1 MKKTLPLLLLLFWG
15 ADNCFSQT
23 FNWARQVNITN
34 GEVWGHAVSTDSA
47 RNSYVTGG
55 FAGTITFLNQINCPA
70 ITSPPG
76 PYLPFSEVFVAKFD
90 SGGVCQWAKHYGAG
104 GDDAGNGIFVDK
116 GDVYVTGHF
125 VGKITFGAYT
135 LNSHGG
141 LEIFVAKL
149 DPSGSVKWAV
159 RGGGPSQDIAYSVAS
174 RGNPYVTG
182 FVSNPTSGPVTF
194 DSTAGLPCTLTGVGP
209 SRDIFVVRYTS
220 AGVCQV
226 AKRAGT
232 SQDDIGYGVSVDGPG
247 NVYVTGVSSGQAFI
261 SKSNSALNPLWSK
274 TVNGNSTGYGISTDS
289 QGNSYIAGQFSGT
302 VMNPFG
308 LTSVGPSDGFVA
320 MFETTV
326 GTAVWVRTISGPGSD
341 LARGISVRETCDL
354 FVTGSF
360 MGTANFGSATSL
372 VSSGASDIF
381 VARYDVGGGIQW
393 VTKAGGSLN
402 EEGRGIS
409 ADSFGKASVTGVY
422 MSNPAVFAG
431 TATNLTTL
439 SASRNTFVAKASP

>member
-15 ADNCFSQT
+15 ADNAFSQT
-23 FNWARQVNITN
+23 FNWARQLSVTN

-55 FAGTITFLNQINCPA
+55 FTGTITFPNPINCPA
-70 ITSPPG
+70 ITAPPG
-76 PYLPFSEVFVAKFD
+76 PTGTFAEVFVAKF
-90 SGGVCQWAKHYGAG
+90 SSQGVCLWAKHYGAG

-125 VGKITFGAYT
+125 VGSITFGANT
-135 LNSHGG
+135 LTSHGG
-141 LEIFVAKL
+141 LDIFVAKL
-149 DPSGSVKWAV
+149 NPSGAVQWAV
-159 RGGGPSQDIAYSVAS
+159 RGGGPGNDIAYSVAS
-174 RGNPYVTG
+174 RGNPNVTG
-182 FVSNPTSGPVTF
+182 FVSNPGSGPVTF
-194 DSTAGLPCTLTGVGP
+194 DSTAGPAYTLTGVGP
-209 SRDIFVVRYTS
+209 SSDIFVVRYS
-220 AGVCQV
+220 PAGVCQV

-232 SQDDIGYGVSVDGPG
+232 SQDDVGYGVSVDSTG
-247 NVYVTGVSSGQAFI
+247 NVYVTGVSSGKAFI
-261 SKSNSALNPLWSK
+261 AKSNSTLSPLWSK
-274 TVNGNSTGYGISTDS
+274 TIDGTSIGYGISTDS

-320 MFETTV
+320 MFETTG
-326 GTAVWVRTISGPGSD
+326 GTAVWVRTISGPGSN

-372 VSSGASDIF
+372 VSSGATDIF

-393 VTKAGGSLN
+393 VTKAGGSLD

-409 ADSFGKASVTGVY
+409 ADSFGQASVTGTY

-431 TATNLTTL
+431 TGPNLTNPSVT
-439 SASRNTFVAKASP
+439 RNTFLAKASP

>member
-1 MKKTLPLLLLLFWG
+1 MKKALPLMLLLFWG
-15 ADNCFSQT
+15 ADNGFSQT
-23 FNWARQVNITN
+23 FNWARQFSVTN

-55 FAGTITFLNQINCPA
+55 FAGTITFLNQSNCPNLT
-70 ITSPPG
+70 TS
-76 PYLPFSEVFVAKFD
+76 LTAVFVAKFG
-90 SGGVCQWAKHYGAG
+90 SNGVCQWAKQYGTG

-125 VGKITFGAYT
+125 GGNITFGAYPLT
-135 LNSHGG
+135 SLGG

-149 DPSGSVKWAV
+149 NPNGAVQWAV

-174 RGNPYVTG
+174 RGSPYVTG

-194 DSTAGLPCTLTGVGP
+194 GSTAGNPCTLTGVGP
-209 SRDIFVVRYTS
+209 SRDIFIVRYST
-220 AGVCQV
+220 AGVCEV
-226 AKRAGT
+226 VKRTGT
-232 SQDDIGYGVSVDGPG
+232 SQDDRGYGVSVDGTG
-247 NVYVTGVSSGQAFI
+247 NAYVTGVSSGQAFI
-261 SKSNSALNPLWSK
+261 AKWNLALTQLWSK
-274 TVNGNSTGYGISTDS
+274 TINGNSTGYGISTDS
-289 QGNSYIAGQFSGT
+289 QGNSYVAGQFSGT

-320 MFETTV
+320 MFETTA

-341 LARGISVRETCDL
+341 VARAISVRETCDL

-360 MGTANFGSATSL
+360 MGTANFGSAMSL
-372 VSSGASDIF
+372 VTSGASDIF

-393 VTKAGGSLN
+393 ATKAGGSLN

-409 ADSFGKASVTGVY
+409 ADSFGKASVTGIY

-431 TATNLTTL
+431 TAPNLTNPTVN
-439 SASRNTFVAKASP
+439 RYTFLAKASP